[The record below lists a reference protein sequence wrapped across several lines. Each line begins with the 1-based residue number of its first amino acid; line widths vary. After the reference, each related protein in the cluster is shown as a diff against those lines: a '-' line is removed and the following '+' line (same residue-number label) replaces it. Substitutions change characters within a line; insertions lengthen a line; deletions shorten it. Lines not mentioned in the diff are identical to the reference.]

1 MIEAD
6 TDDRLIAAIEQH
18 ATTLEGQPADFD
30 AIIEAARD
38 KQVVLIGEAS
48 HGTEEFYRHRALIT
62 RRLIEELGFA
72 GVAVEADWPDSYAV
86 NRYVWGRE
94 PDMAASQALSAFKR
108 FPRWMWGNIEVR
120 DFVAWL
126 AEFNASVEQKDKEER
141 PVGFYGL
148 DLYSMGSSAHSVIRY
163 LEKADP
169 PAARRARE
177 RYACLHEFFG
187 EPHFYGQSV
196 AFGLSPSC
204 EQAITEQVMELQNQA
219 QRRLLGLGLVA
230 GEEQF
235 AAEQN
240 ARLVRNAEG
249 YYRAAFGGHES
260 SWNLRDSHMFETLQ
274 ALRAHLSHQLGRDAP
289 MVIWAHNSHIG
300 DASATEMGRRG
311 EHNIGQLA
319 REHYGDK
326 ALLIG
331 FSTAE
336 GEVTAASDWDSPA
349 QVKRVRAPLAD
360 SYERVFQQVSAD
372 SFMIDLRQHNEMNEL
387 LSEPRLHRAIGVI
400 YRPES
405 ERQSHYFRSTLTRQ
419 YDFLVHIDWTA
430 ALRSLSDPSG
440 ETGGVG
446 QEPAETYPS
455 GL

>member
-1 MIEAD
+1 MIVAD
-6 TDDRLIAAIEQH
+6 ADDRVIAAIEQY
-18 ATTLEGQPADFD
+18 ATTLEGGPGDFD

-48 HGTEEFYRHRALIT
+48 HGTEDFYRCRAQIT
-62 RRLIEELGFA
+62 RRLIEELGYA
-72 GVAVEADWPDSYAV
+72 AVAVEADWPDAYAV

-94 PDMAASQALSAFKR
+94 EQAASQALGVFQR
-108 FPRWMWGNIEVR
+108 FPRWMWANVEVR
-120 DFVAWL
+120 DFIAWL
-126 AEFNASVEQKDKEER
+126 AEFNASNEQRGKEER

-148 DLYSMGSSAHSVIRY
+148 DLYSMGSSAHSVVKY
-163 LEKADP
+163 LDKADP
-169 PAARRARE
+169 AAAKRARE

-204 EQAITEQVMELQNQA
+204 EQAITEQVMELQSQS
-219 QRRLLGLGLVA
+219 QRRLLGLGLVS

-240 ARLVRNAEG
+240 ARLVRNAES
-249 YYRAAFGGHES
+249 YYRAAFSGQES
-260 SWNLRDSHMFETLQ
+260 TWNLRDGHMFETLQ
-274 ALRAHLSHQLGRDAP
+274 ALRAHVSHQMGRDAP
-289 MVIWAHNSHIG
+289 VVVWAHNSHIG
-300 DASATEMGRRG
+300 NAAATEMGRRG
-311 EHNIGQLA
+311 ELNIGQLA

-326 ALLIG
+326 ALLVG

-336 GEVTAASDWDSPA
+336 GEVTAASDWDAPA
-349 QVKRVRAPLAD
+349 EVKRVRTPLAE
-360 SYERVFQQVSAD
+360 SYERLFQQVEAD
-372 SFMIDLRQHNEMNEL
+372 RFMLDLRNDNAMTQM

-405 ERQSHYFRSTLTRQ
+405 ERQSHYFLSSLPRQ
-419 YDFLVHIDWTA
+419 YDFVLHFDWTE

-440 ETGGVG
+440 TSEP
-446 QEPAETYPS
+446 EPAETYPS